1 MWCQNKWGTS
11 TLNNR
16 YVSESQKWN
25 LPKKLWCQ
33 ADIGNNL
40 FQSLIMN
47 EKRSTA
53 RGTQV
58 RVWFL
63 PFIRP
68 KAILGPFN
76 KTSRVFL
83 ATDIGNAA
91 ALLDQT
97 CALSHSCNTVLWSHF
112 CSVQIVPLF
121 HSAPFYSISINGI
134 CLEWSE
140 CFKEWILHTNMTN
153 TGISFTTIL
162 YLIRGTPMP
171 GNSSLIYV
179 KVSMFAGELCWSI
192 IAIRIRALSEVHICT
207 LGIFEYVTFHIK
219 ETLQISRLRMLRS

>member
-1 MWCQNKWGTS
+1 MFQNPRTEICQKKS
-11 TLNNR
+11 YDARQTL
-16 YVSESQKWN
+16 
-25 LPKKLWCQ
+25 
-33 ADIGNNL
+33 GNNL

-58 RVWFL
+58 QVWFL

-83 ATDIGNAA
+83 ATDIGKAA

-121 HSAPFYSISINGI
+121 HSAPLYSNSINGV
-134 CLEWSE
+134 CL
-140 CFKEWILHTNMTN
+140 
-153 TGISFTTIL
+153 
-162 YLIRGTPMP
+162 
-171 GNSSLIYV
+171 
-179 KVSMFAGELCWSI
+179 
-192 IAIRIRALSEVHICT
+192 
-207 LGIFEYVTFHIK
+207 
-219 ETLQISRLRMLRS
+219 